1 MPHFSFNLI
10 SVSRVTSD
18 LDCVFAFTDTLCFIQ
33 NSMQKMIGSGR
44 LINGLYYLEGTQSQ
58 SSLPTGKHCNA
69 LGIPKTALWHFRF
82 GHTSQKRLEI
92 LHKLYPNIDINKD
105 EFCCDICHL
114 AKQRKLPHDLSNS
127 RASSCLE
134 LLHMDIWGPFATPT
148 PHGHRYFLT
157 IVDDHTRFTWII
169 LLKGKFETASKIQ
182 EFIQFSEEHFGHK
195 VKYLR
200 SDNGPEFLC
209 LSKYYVSKGIIHQ
222 TSCVNT
228 PQQNGRVERK
238 HQCILNIA
246 RALMIQSHLPPR
258 YWGYAV
264 LHSVFIMNRVPSNA
278 IQGEIPFT
286 ALHNKLPDLSQLKVF
301 GSLCYVSNQDHHR
314 SKLDHRARK
323 CVYLGVKPGMKGY
336 VALDLHNHEILVSRS
351 VVFEETIFPYPVN
364 PSKPSWEYLVP
375 PTNIHS
381 SHIAPNI
388 TTNDQETTNSP
399 SIHQNVPHIDPI
411 PYPVTQ
417 NSRSPVDHTS
427 SPTSPIDN
435 DQQNDS
441 TSPISIPPPESPPTI
456 PLRKSTRTSKPP
468 SHLLDYHCN
477 SITHTTPYP
486 ISHFISH
493 DNLSPSYST
502 YFFSLLT
509 DKEPDSYAEASK
521 HNCWIKAMQHELTAL
536 ANNNTWIIVD
546 LPAGV
551 KPIGNKWVYKIKRK
565 ADGSID
571 RYKARLVAKGYN
583 QIEGVD
589 YFQTFSPVAKM
600 TTIRTVLAVA
610 TIQNWHIHQ
619 LDVDNAFLHGDLDE
633 DVYMKLPQGLQGTST
648 NQVCK
653 LTKSLYGLKQASRKW
668 YEKLSQFLTT
678 IGYTQMLSDPTLFTK
693 STKDSFTTILVYVDD
708 IVLTGNSLAEIEATK
723 SRLHKAFGIK
733 DIGTL
738 KFFLGL
744 EVAHSQ
750 QGITL
755 CQRKYCLDL
764 LTETGTLGCKPSSV
778 PMDPSNRLHHDD
790 SEPHPNITEYRAL
803 VGKLLYLT
811 STRPDIAFPV
821 QQLSQ
826 FLDAPTSAHFKAAQ
840 KVLRYLKGNPGTGLF
855 FPRNS
860 SLQLMGFSDADWG
873 GCPDSRRSITG
884 YCFFIGQSLICWK
897 SKKQLTVS
905 KSSSEAEYRA
915 LASAT
920 CELQWLSYLLRDL
933 QVHTDKLP
941 ALYCDSQSAL
951 HIATNPVF
959 HERTKHLD
967 IDCHIVRERLQ
978 EGLMK
983 LLPISGYNQL
993 ADILTKALH
1002 PANFHRLFSNLGL
1015 INIFRPQLEGV

>member
-1 MPHFSFNLI
+1 
-10 SVSRVTSD
+10 
-18 LDCVFAFTDTLCFIQ
+18 
-33 NSMQKMIGSGR
+33 
-44 LINGLYYLEGTQSQ
+44 
-58 SSLPTGKHCNA
+58 
-69 LGIPKTALWHFRF
+69 
-82 GHTSQKRLEI
+82 
-92 LHKLYPNIDINKD
+92 
-105 EFCCDICHL
+105 
-114 AKQRKLPHDLSNS
+114 
-127 RASSCLE
+127 
-134 LLHMDIWGPFATPT
+134 
-148 PHGHRYFLT
+148 
-157 IVDDHTRFTWII
+157 
-169 LLKGKFETASKIQ
+169 
-182 EFIQFSEEHFGHK
+182 
-195 VKYLR
+195 
-200 SDNGPEFLC
+200 
-209 LSKYYVSKGIIHQ
+209 
-222 TSCVNT
+222 
-228 PQQNGRVERK
+228 
-238 HQCILNIA
+238 
-246 RALMIQSHLPPR
+246 
-258 YWGYAV
+258 
-264 LHSVFIMNRVPSNA
+264 
-278 IQGEIPFT
+278 
-286 ALHNKLPDLSQLKVF
+286 
-301 GSLCYVSNQDHHR
+301 
-314 SKLDHRARK
+314 
-323 CVYLGVKPGMKGY
+323 
-336 VALDLHNHEILVSRS
+336 
-351 VVFEETIFPYPVN
+351 
-364 PSKPSWEYLVP
+364 
-375 PTNIHS
+375 
-381 SHIAPNI
+381 
-388 TTNDQETTNSP
+388 
-399 SIHQNVPHIDPI
+399 
-411 PYPVTQ
+411 
-417 NSRSPVDHTS
+417 
-427 SPTSPIDN
+427 
-435 DQQNDS
+435 
-441 TSPISIPPPESPPTI
+441 
-456 PLRKSTRTSKPP
+456 
-468 SHLLDYHCN
+468 
-477 SITHTTPYP
+477 
-486 ISHFISH
+486 
-493 DNLSPSYST
+493 
-502 YFFSLLT
+502 
-509 DKEPDSYAEASK
+509 
-521 HNCWIKAMQHELTAL
+521 MQHELTAL

-610 TIQNWHIHQ
+610 AIQNWHIHQ

-693 STKDSFTTILVYVDD
+693 STKDSFTIILVYVDD

-723 SRLHKAFGIK
+723 SCLHKAFGIK

-764 LTETGTLGCKPSSV
+764 LIETCTLGCKPSSV

-826 FLDAPTSAHFKAAQ
+826 FLDAPTLAHFKAAQ

-920 CELQWLSYLLRDL
+920 YELQWLSYLLRDL

-993 ADILTKALH
+993 AYILTKALH
-1002 PANFHRLFSNLGL
+1002 PANFHRLFSKLGL